1 MHVAAELDYDD
12 YFARPCRSC
21 DRDTN
26 ENGNRPLR

>member
-26 ENGNRPLR
+26 ENGNGPLR